1 MISRVFNHVGR
12 PVPPVEYGQ
21 RTGKLTFLAG
31 NALLALSVNCGHDV
45 NQEVVSMT
53 FVSRLSVV
61 TAYVAFAFVG
71 AIVLGVF

>member
-1 MISRVFNHVGR
+1 MS
-12 PVPPVEYGQ
+12 
-21 RTGKLTFLAG
+21 
-31 NALLALSVNCGHDV
+31 
-45 NQEVVSMT
+45 

>member
-1 MISRVFNHVGR
+1 MSSFG
-12 PVPPVEYGQ
+12 P
-21 RTGKLTFLAG
+21 
-31 NALLALSVNCGHDV
+31 
-45 NQEVVSMT
+45 

>member
-21 RTGKLTFLAG
+21 RTGKLTFSPG

-53 FVSRLSVV
+53 LVSRLSVV

>member
-1 MISRVFNHVGR
+1 LIAARREPRES
-12 PVPPVEYGQ
+12 
-21 RTGKLTFLAG
+21 
-31 NALLALSVNCGHDV
+31 
-45 NQEVVSMT
+45 SMT

>member
-21 RTGKLTFLAG
+21 RTGKLTFSPG

-61 TAYVAFAFVG
+61 TAYVALAFVG
-71 AIVLGVF
+71 AIILGVF

>member
-1 MISRVFNHVGR
+1 MISRVFNHDSR

-21 RTGKLTFLAG
+21 RTGKLTLLPG

-45 NQEVVSMT
+45 NQEVSMT

>member
-1 MISRVFNHVGR
+1 VKI
-12 PVPPVEYGQ
+12 GQ
-21 RTGKLTFLAG
+21 RTGKLTFSAG
-31 NALLALSVNCGHDV
+31 NALIPSAVNCGHDV
-45 NQEVVSMT
+45 NQGVFSMT